1 MTSTP
6 KVWIGIAAIFVVLVV
21 VVRFGLRSGQP
32 PTEPQPSARDAMQ
45 QSDRV
50 RQRLEELRA
59 TRPGVPRADMGARE
73 EKGGRI
79 QAREGITARPLRNM
93 PSAPGGRATGQASK
107 AEANPPAGNAPDTA
121 PFDEDPE
128 DIPTL
133 KVLALQDPDPDRRLT
148 AVTMLGATEDPQ
160 AIPILAQ
167 ALSDSD
173 EEVRMAALEGL
184 SDFTDEPPVEA
195 IENAINDPSADIR
208 FEAVSVLSDIGGDR
222 ARRAIEK
229 ALNDEDEDVRTLAEG
244 ILDMEETYEGT
255 PDAGAGPAPP
265 QPGMQPQ
272 AAAPQ

>member
-1 MTSTP
+1 MSSSTL
-6 KVWIGIAAIFVVLVV
+6 KVWVGVAAAAIVLLVGA
-21 VVRFGLRSGQP
+21 RWAFRSGDGSTGSP
-32 PTEPQPSARDAMQ
+32 ATEPDGTK

-50 RQRLEELRA
+50 RQRLEELR
-59 TRPGVPRADMGARE
+59 TTHPGAGQETGASQGKTGKIE
-73 EKGGRI
+73 
-79 QAREGITARPLRNM
+79 AREGVMPRSQRNM
-93 PSAPGGRATGQASK
+93 QFPAHERPAGQAAKGDAQPQDAPESAPI
-107 AEANPPAGNAPDTA
+107 D
-121 PFDEDPE
+121 DDIE

-133 KVLALQDPDPDRRLT
+133 KNLALQDPDPERRLT

-167 ALSDSD
+167 ALSDQD

-222 ARRAIEK
+222 ARSAIEK
-229 ALNDEDEDVRTLAEG
+229 ALNDPDDDVRTLAEG

-255 PDAGAGPAPP
+255 PGGGETPAPAQP
-265 QPGMQPQ
+265 PGM
-272 AAAPQ
+272 APHAGG